1 MVVVK
6 AIAIDLGPTAT
17 YLVYALASCV
27 ALRKSVTLS
36 LVLALTQ
43 DTRDFFSRSAKIHLR
58 ELRDGLTD
66 ARRSG
71 LSRSHPNRSRV
82 NLPQPFRQSTNHT
95 ILLTRRSPRR
105 SALAT
110 LQCSSDIAS
119 DR

>member
-43 DTRDFFSRSAKIHLR
+43 DTRDFFSRSAKIHL
-58 ELRDGLTD
+58 LALTD

-71 LSRSHPNRSRV
+71 LGRSHPNPSRV
-82 NLPQPFRQSTNHT
+82 NQPQPCR
-95 ILLTRRSPRR
+95 
-105 SALAT
+105 
-110 LQCSSDIAS
+110 
-119 DR
+119 

>member
-6 AIAIDLGPTAT
+6 AIAIGLGPTAT

-58 ELRDGLTD
+58 ELRDGLRDALRD
-66 ARRSG
+66 ARR
-71 LSRSHPNRSRV
+71 
-82 NLPQPFRQSTNHT
+82 
-95 ILLTRRSPRR
+95 
-105 SALAT
+105 
-110 LQCSSDIAS
+110 
-119 DR
+119 